1 VATAEYSVGHPKGE
15 YPFLDGKMHGL
26 VREWWENGQPSVETN
41 FDKGQ
46 RHGSNKYWR
55 KDGSLMKEQIYDHDQ
70 AVKTIHF
77 DEHGNA
83 FGFSVSWTFEVA
95 VLEEAGASR
104 DEVTHDDV
112 FLEAAEVR
120 SDFARV
126 AASVSTRVVSWKDA
140 AEMKDSVSRRP
151 W

>member
-1 VATAEYSVGHPKGE
+1 MKKISLLSIALLCIGTLLQCTPKPPPVAYADLEWKDDVYFMDGKPYSGMATAEYSVGHPKGE

-83 FGFSVSWTFEVA
+83 HED
-95 VLEEAGASR
+95 EAPKPSAPS
-104 DEVTHDDV
+104 
-112 FLEAAEVR
+112 
-120 SDFARV
+120 S
-126 AASVSTRVVSWKDA
+126 
-140 AEMKDSVSRRP
+140 
-151 W
+151 